1 MEDILV
7 PIFICCVLPLGVVIT
22 VFISSMYSDKRR
34 SDVLIKA
41 LETNNSDL
49 NVDKLAEALGKRRK
63 TPREVL
69 NKRLL
74 IGCICLFSGIAVMLV
89 PYLISLQDPSVDNS
103 EMYLVGAILLAI
115 GISYLIVYFMTRK
128 QILQE
133 DKKDHKETE
142 IIEISE

>member
-22 VFISSMYSDKRR
+22 IFISSMYSDKRR

-69 NKRLL
+69 TS
-74 IGCICLFSGIAVMLV
+74 GCL
-89 PYLISLQDPSVDNS
+89 
-103 EMYLVGAILLAI
+103 
-115 GISYLIVYFMTRK
+115 
-128 QILQE
+128 
-133 DKKDHKETE
+133 
-142 IIEISE
+142 